1 MQPSAF
7 RRPSGLWPTGPKQGL
22 CKAGWCRGWVDDDD
36 DADADADDADDEAD
50 DDEEED
56 DDNDDHRDEDDVMM

>member
-36 DADADADDADDEAD
+36 DADADDADDEAD